1 MNKKTQII
9 LSVISFIIGLTGFF
23 INPILSI
30 VGIFCFM
37 ALLFFITDYARV
49 VYLLTFFFILDYL
62 LRSVFMLTIV
72 SSIWD
77 ELLLIGALLL
87 FIIKYIYDTKTKK
100 HVFTPVDIPMI
111 VFILINLFILIINST
126 YMEVAVEGFRAVT
139 TNLLWF
145 FLVFSLVKDDK
156 GAKKVLS
163 FVVASS
169 VIIALYGVFQYVTGV
184 EMPAGWV
191 DAAELGVST
200 RAFSFVQ
207 SPNILGA
214 IMTLTSM
221 IAVGLFFYEKKKLNK
236 LFYLASFAVMLLC
249 LVFTLSRGAWI
260 GFAVSL
266 FVFVLLKDKRYI
278 LPVLAIGII
287 VILFVPAVSSRVL
300 YMISPE
306 YIFSSLTGGRM
317 LRWIEGFD
325 LFKEN
330 FLTGVGLGH
339 FGGAVA
345 MHYPNYFPK
354 AFYMDNYFLKTAVE
368 TGILGVTSFI
378 VLLYAMLSSIFKNV
392 KLNKNTPQGDLLLAL
407 FSGLFGVTVHCF
419 FENIFEVPGMITL
432 FWMVAACAMVM
443 IYKKKELPGQ
453 AVPLSNI

>member
-9 LSVISFIIGLTGFF
+9 LSVIAFLIGLSGLFVNPLISFAGVFF
-23 INPILSI
+23 
-30 VGIFCFM
+30 FM
-37 ALLFFITDYARV
+37 AILFFISDYARV
-49 VYLLTFFFILDYL
+49 IYLLTFFFILDYL
-62 LRSVFMLTIV
+62 IRNVFMLDFI
-72 SSIWD
+72 SSVWD
-77 ELLLIGALLL
+77 ELFLIAALLL
-87 FIIKYIYDTKTKK
+87 FVIKYIFDTKKGR

-111 VFILINLFILIINST
+111 AFILVNLFILIINST
-126 YMEVAVEGFRAVT
+126 YMEVAIEGFRAVT

-145 FLVFSLVKDDK
+145 FLVFSLLKNETS
-156 GAKKVLS
+156 AKKVLT

-169 VIIALYGVFQYVTGV
+169 IIIASYGIFQYVTGV

-191 DAAELGVST
+191 DAAEQGVST

-214 IMTLTSM
+214 IMTLSSM
-221 IAVGLFFYEKKKLNK
+221 ISVGLFFYDKKRLNK
-236 LFYLASFAVMLLC
+236 LFYLVAFFIMLLC

-260 GFAVSL
+260 GFAISL
-266 FVFVLLKDKRYI
+266 FIFVLFKDKRYI
-278 LPVLAIGII
+278 LPVLAIGM
-287 VILFVPAVSSRVL
+287 ILVLFIPAVSSRVL

-317 LRWIEGFD
+317 LRWIEGFN
-325 LFKEN
+325 LFREN
-330 FLTGVGLGH
+330 LLTGVGLGH

-368 TGILGVTSFI
+368 TGILGVTSFFI
-378 VLLYAMLSSIFKNV
+378 LLYAMLSNIFKNF
-392 KLNKNTPQGDLLLAL
+392 KLKKNSPEGDMLLAL
-407 FSGLFGVTVHCF
+407 FSGLFGVTIHCF

-432 FWMVAACAMVM
+432 FWLVAACAMVM
-443 IYKKKELPGQ
+443 IHKKKELPDQ